1 MFDLHQTVGV
11 QALIAP
17 FGFSVQTVALLA
29 LGNRRRHRPTTKLA
43 TMIHRYLLLPTLVA
57 LFTAGAAAQTVTV
70 FGIVD
75 ASVEHV
81 NRVGPAGSGL
91 TRLPSLTGSVPS
103 RIGFRGAE
111 DLGGGLRAV
120 FTLEQ
125 GFAPDTGGL
134 SQGGRAFGRQAFVGL
149 SGPWG
154 TVSFGR
160 QYTMLFWSILESD
173 VLGPAI
179 YGTGSL
185 DPYIPNA
192 RADNALAWRG
202 SFGGWMLGATYSPG
216 RDAVN
221 AGNPAG
227 TNCPGE
233 LASDAKACRE
243 ASLLVRYDAA
253 SWGVAWAQD
262 TIRGGP
268 GAFAGL
274 SSSALSDTRVSVN
287 GYLRF
292 KGAKLSLGLVRR
304 HNDANPVT
312 PRSDL
317 WYLGAV
323 WPLSPALTLDGE
335 LLKLSYQ
342 GSADQAWLVAARAT
356 YALSRRSALYV
367 TVGSVSNEGKLAL
380 SVSAGAAGS
389 NPKAGAGQS
398 GITAGLR
405 HAF

>member
-1 MFDLHQTVGV
+1 MPTARRLCRLRCLSVPAGHGWRGATSSQSSKMKCLH
-11 QALIAP
+11 P
-17 FGFSVQTVALLA
+17 MWALLA
-29 LGNRRRHRPTTKLA
+29 ALTT
-43 TMIHRYLLLPTLVA
+43 
-57 LFTAGAAAQTVTV
+57 GAQAQAVTV
-70 FGIVD
+70 FGIID
-75 ASVEHV
+75 AALEHV
-81 NRVGPAGSGL
+81 TRVGPAGSGL
-91 TRLPSLTGSVPS
+91 TRMPSLTGSVPS
-103 RIGFRGAE
+103 RIGFRGVE
-111 DLGGGLRAV
+111 DLGGGVRAV

-125 GFAPDTGGL
+125 GFVPDVGSL

-149 SGPWG
+149 SGAWG
-154 TVSFGR
+154 TLSFGR

-192 RADNALAWRG
+192 RADNAMAWRG

-221 AGNPAG
+221 AGNASG

-233 LASDAKACRE
+233 LAGDARACRGW
-243 ASLLVRYDAA
+243 SLLVRHDAA
-253 SWGVAWAQD
+253 GWGAAWAQD

-287 GYLRF
+287 GYLKYEGLKF
-292 KGAKLSLGLVRR
+292 SLGLVTRR
-304 HNDANPVT
+304 NGANPTT

-317 WYLGAV
+317 WYAGGV

-335 LLKLSYQ
+335 VLKLSYR

-356 YALSRRSALYV
+356 YALSRRTAAYL
-367 TVGSVSNEGKLAL
+367 TAGGLSNEGGLAR

-389 NPKAGAGQS
+389 NPKAGAGQT

>member
-1 MFDLHQTVGV
+1 MMNRTL
-11 QALIAP
+11 L
-17 FGFSVQTVALLA
+17 LLA
-29 LGNRRRHRPTTKLA
+29 FSAFVTT
-43 TMIHRYLLLPTLVA
+43 
-57 LFTAGAAAQTVTV
+57 GARAQAITV

-75 ASVEHV
+75 AAVEHV
-81 NRVGPAGSGL
+81 TRVGPAGTGL
-91 TRLPSLTGSVPS
+91 TRMPSLTGSVPS

-154 TVSFGR
+154 TLSFGR
-160 QYTMLFWSILESD
+160 QYTMLYWSILVSD

-192 RADNALAWRG
+192 RVDNALAWRG
-202 SFGGWMLGATYSPG
+202 NFGGWMLGATYSPG

-233 LASDAKACRE
+233 LAADAKACRE
-243 ASLLVRYDAA
+243 WSVLARYDAA
-253 SWGVAWAQD
+253 RWGVAWAKD
-262 TIRGGP
+262 TLRGGP

-274 SSSALSDTRVSVN
+274 SSSALTDTRLSAN
-287 GYLRF
+287 GYVKVGSL
-292 KGAKLSLGLVRR
+292 KASLGVVMRR
-304 HNDANPVT
+304 NGASLST

-317 WYLGAV
+317 WYAGAV
-323 WPLSPALTLDGE
+323 WSVAPALTLDGE
-335 LLKLSYQ
+335 VLRLDYA
-342 GSADQAWLVAARAT
+342 GSADRAWLVAARAT
-356 YALSRRSALYV
+356 YALSRRTALYA
-367 TVGSVSNEGKLAL
+367 TAGAVSNEGSLAL
-380 SVSAGAAGS
+380 SVSAGAGGS
-389 NPKAGAGQS
+389 NPQAGVGQT
-398 GITAGLR
+398 GVTAGMR

>member
-1 MFDLHQTVGV
+1 MNRRLVLPV
-11 QALIAP
+11 
-17 FGFSVQTVALLA
+17 LLA
-29 LGNRRRHRPTTKLA
+29 
-43 TMIHRYLLLPTLVA
+43 
-57 LFTAGAAAQTVTV
+57 AGVGGAHAQPLTV
-70 FGIVD
+70 FGVVD
-75 ASVEHV
+75 ASIEHV
-81 NRVGPAGSGL
+81 TRVGPAGSGL
-91 TRLPSLTGSVPS
+91 TRMPGLTGSVPS
-103 RIGFRGAE
+103 RLGLRGTE
-111 DLGGGLRAV
+111 DLGSGLRAV

-125 GFAPDTGGL
+125 GLVPDTGGL

-202 SFGGWMLGATYSPG
+202 RFGGWMLGATYSPG

-233 LASDAKACRE
+233 SAVDAKACRE
-243 ASLLVRYDAA
+243 RSLLVRYDATG
-253 SWGVAWAQD
+253 WGVAWAQD
-262 TIRGGP
+262 TLRGGP

-274 SSSALSDTRVSVN
+274 SSSALSDTRVSAN
-287 GYLRF
+287 GYIRF
-292 KGAKLSLGLVRR
+292 QGVKLSLGVFRR
-304 HNDANPVT
+304 HNDANPAT

-317 WYLGAV
+317 WYVGAV
-323 WPLSPALTLDGE
+323 WPLSPVLTLDGE
-335 LLKLSYQ
+335 LLKLSYR
-342 GSADQAWLVAARAT
+342 GSADGAWLLAARAT
-356 YALSRRSALYV
+356 YALSQRSALYV
-367 TVGSVSNEGKLAL
+367 TAGSVSNAGSLAL

-389 NPKAGAGQS
+389 NPRPGAGQN
-398 GITAGLR
+398 GVTAGLR

>member
-1 MFDLHQTVGV
+1 MNRLLVWPV
-11 QALIAP
+11 
-17 FGFSVQTVALLA
+17 LLA
-29 LGNRRRHRPTTKLA
+29 
-43 TMIHRYLLLPTLVA
+43 A
-57 LFTAGAAAQTVTV
+57 LTAGARAQSVTV

-75 ASVEHV
+75 AAVEHV
-81 NRVGPAGSGL
+81 TRVGPTGSGL
-91 TRLPSLTGSVPS
+91 TRMPSLTGSVPS
-103 RIGFRGAE
+103 RLGFRGVE

-125 GFAPDTGGL
+125 GFVPDSGGL

-149 SGPWG
+149 AGDWG
-154 TVSFGR
+154 TLSFGR

-185 DPYIPNA
+185 DAYIPNA

-202 SFGGWMLGATYSPG
+202 SFGGWMLGAAYSLG
-216 RDAVN
+216 RDVVN

-233 LASDAKACRE
+233 LAADARACRGW
-243 ASLLVRYDAA
+243 SMLVRYDSA

-274 SSSALSDTRVSVN
+274 SSSAMSDARLSAN
-287 GYLRF
+287 GYV
-292 KGAKLSLGLVRR
+292 KIGSVKASLGVVRR
-304 HNDANPVT
+304 HNDANPST
-312 PRSDL
+312 PRSAL
-317 WYLGAV
+317 WYAGAV
-323 WPLSPALTLDGE
+323 WSLAPALTLDGE
-335 LLKLSYQ
+335 LLRLDYT
-342 GSADQAWLVAARAT
+342 GSADRAWLVAARAT
-356 YALSRRSALYV
+356 YALSRRTALYA
-367 TVGSVSNEGKLAL
+367 TAGAVSNEGGLSL
-380 SVSAGAAGS
+380 SVSAGAPGS
-389 NPKAGAGQS
+389 NPKAGGGQT
-398 GITAGLR
+398 GVTAGIR

>member
-1 MFDLHQTVGV
+1 MKHLN
-11 QALIAP
+11 LLW
-17 FGFSVQTVALLA
+17 ALLA
-29 LGNRRRHRPTTKLA
+29 AVTT
-43 TMIHRYLLLPTLVA
+43 
-57 LFTAGAAAQTVTV
+57 AARAQSLTV

-75 ASVEHV
+75 AAVEHV
-81 NRVGPAGSGL
+81 TRVGPAGDGL

-120 FTLEQ
+120 FTVEQ

-149 SGPWG
+149 AGDWG
-154 TVSFGR
+154 TLTFGR

-233 LASDAKACRE
+233 LAVDTRACRE
-243 ASLLVRYDAA
+243 WSVLVRYDAA
-253 SWGVAWAQD
+253 RWGVAWAKD

-274 SSSALSDTRVSVN
+274 STSALADARLSAN
-287 GYLRF
+287 GYVKMGSL
-292 KGAKLSLGLVRR
+292 KASLGVVRR
-304 HNDANPVT
+304 RNDANAKT

-317 WYLGAV
+317 WYGGVV
-323 WPLSPALTLDGE
+323 WPVSPSVTLDGE
-335 LLKLSYQ
+335 VLKLDYA
-342 GSADQAWLVAARAT
+342 GSVDKAWLLAGRVT
-356 YALSRRSALYV
+356 YALSRRTALYA
-367 TVGSVSNEGKLAL
+367 TAGAVSNEGSLAL

-389 NPKAGAGQS
+389 NPKAGASQT

>member
-1 MFDLHQTVGV
+1 MKRLLLVW
-11 QALIAP
+11 
-17 FGFSVQTVALLA
+17 ALLA
-29 LGNRRRHRPTTKLA
+29 AVTT
-43 TMIHRYLLLPTLVA
+43 
-57 LFTAGAAAQTVTV
+57 GARAQAVTV

-75 ASVEHV
+75 AALEHV
-81 NRVGPAGSGL
+81 TRVGPAGSGL
-91 TRLPSLTGSVPS
+91 TRMPSLTGSVPS
-103 RIGFRGAE
+103 RIGFRGVE

-125 GFAPDTGGL
+125 GFVPDVGGL

-149 SGPWG
+149 SGDWG

-202 SFGGWMLGATYSPG
+202 SFGGWMLGATYSFG

-233 LASDAKACRE
+233 LAGDARACRE
-243 ASLLVRYDAA
+243 WSLLVRYDAA
-253 SWGVAWAQD
+253 GWGAALAQD
-262 TIRGGP
+262 SIRGGP

-292 KGAKLSLGLVRR
+292 GGSKLSLGAVKRR
-304 HNDANPVT
+304 NGASPTT

-317 WYLGAV
+317 WYVGGV
-323 WPLSPALTLDGE
+323 WPVTPALTLDGE
-335 LLKLSYQ
+335 VLKLAYQ
-342 GSADQAWLVAARAT
+342 GSADRAWLVAARAT
-356 YALSRRSALYV
+356 YALSRRTAAYV
-367 TVGSVSNEGKLAL
+367 TAGGLSNEGSLAL

-389 NPKAGAGQS
+389 NPKAGASQT

>member
-1 MFDLHQTVGV
+1 MMNR
-11 QALIAP
+11 
-17 FGFSVQTVALLA
+17 SLLA
-29 LGNRRRHRPTTKLA
+29 LA
-43 TMIHRYLLLPTLVA
+43 LLSVA
-57 LFTAGAAAQTVTV
+57 ASGAQAQSVTA
-70 FGIVD
+70 FGILD
-75 ASVEHV
+75 AAVEHV
-81 NRVGPAGSGL
+81 TRVGPAGSGL
-91 TRLPSLTGSVPS
+91 TRMPSLTGSVPS
-103 RIGFRGAE
+103 RLGFRGTE

-120 FTLEQ
+120 FTVEQ
-125 GFAPDTGGL
+125 GFVPDSGGL

-185 DPYIPNA
+185 DSYIPNA

-233 LASDAKACRE
+233 LAADAKTCRE
-243 ASLLVRYDAA
+243 WSLLVRYDAA
-253 SWGVAWAQD
+253 GWGVAWARD
-262 TIRGGP
+262 SIRGGP

-274 SSSALSDTRVSVN
+274 STSALSDTRLSAN
-287 GYLRF
+287 GYV
-292 KGAKLSLGLVRR
+292 KVGTVKASLGVVRR
-304 HNDANPVT
+304 RNGASLDT

-317 WYLGAV
+317 WYAGIV
-323 WPLSPALTLDGE
+323 WSAAPSLTLDGE
-335 LLKLSYQ
+335 LLRLDYA
-342 GSADQAWLVAARAT
+342 GSPDRAWLVAARAT
-356 YALSRRSALYV
+356 YALSRRTALYV
-367 TVGSVSNEGKLAL
+367 TAGVVSNEGRLAL
-380 SVSAGAAGS
+380 SVSAGAGGS
-389 NPKAGAGQS
+389 NPNPGSSQTGV
-398 GITAGLR
+398 TAGMR

>member
-1 MFDLHQTVGV
+1 MRHLN
-11 QALIAP
+11 LLW
-17 FGFSVQTVALLA
+17 ALLA
-29 LGNRRRHRPTTKLA
+29 AVTT
-43 TMIHRYLLLPTLVA
+43 
-57 LFTAGAAAQTVTV
+57 AARAQSVTV
-70 FGIVD
+70 FGVVD
-75 ASVEHV
+75 AAVEHV
-81 NRVGPAGSGL
+81 TRVGPAGSGL
-91 TRLPSLTGSVPS
+91 TRMPSLTGSVPS
-103 RIGFRGAE
+103 RIGFRGVE
-111 DLGGGLRAV
+111 DLGDGLRAV
-120 FTLEQ
+120 FTIEQ

-202 SFGGWMLGATYSPG
+202 TFGGWMLGAAYSFG

-233 LASDAKACRE
+233 LSADAKACRE
-243 ASLLVRYDAA
+243 WSVLARYDDA
-253 SWGVAWAQD
+253 SWGVAWARD

-274 SSSALSDTRVSVN
+274 STSALSDSRLSAN
-287 GYLRF
+287 GYV
-292 KGAKLSLGLVRR
+292 KVGSVKASLGLVRR
-304 HNDANPVT
+304 HNGASLST

-317 WYLGAV
+317 WYAGLV
-323 WPLSPALTLDGE
+323 WSAAPAWILDGE
-335 LLKLSYQ
+335 LLRLDYA

-356 YALSRRSALYV
+356 YALSRRTALYG
-367 TVGSVSNEGKLAL
+367 TAGAVSNKGSLAL
-380 SVSAGAAGS
+380 SVSAGAGGS
-389 NPKAGAGQS
+389 NPRPGAGQT

>member
-1 MFDLHQTVGV
+1 MNRLLVLPV
-11 QALIAP
+11 
-17 FGFSVQTVALLA
+17 LLA
-29 LGNRRRHRPTTKLA
+29 
-43 TMIHRYLLLPTLVA
+43 A
-57 LFTAGAAAQTVTV
+57 LMAGAHAQSLTV
-70 FGIVD
+70 FGVVD
-75 ASVEHV
+75 AAVEHV
-81 NRVGPAGSGL
+81 TRVGPAGSGL
-91 TRLPSLTGSVPS
+91 TRMPSLTGSVPS
-103 RIGFRGAE
+103 RIGFRGVE

-120 FTLEQ
+120 FTMEQ
-125 GFAPDTGGL
+125 GFVPDTGGL

-149 SGPWG
+149 SGAWG
-154 TVSFGR
+154 TLSFGR

-202 SFGGWMLGATYSPG
+202 SFGGWMLGATYSFG

-233 LASDAKACRE
+233 LAADSKACRE
-243 ASLLVRYDAA
+243 SSLLVRYDAA
-253 SWGVAWAQD
+253 RWGVAWARD
-262 TIRGGP
+262 IIRGGP

-274 SSSALSDTRVSVN
+274 SSSALSDSRLSVN
-287 GYLRF
+287 GYV
-292 KGAKLSLGLVRR
+292 KIGSVKASLGLVRR
-304 HNDANPVT
+304 RNDATVIT
-312 PRSDL
+312 PRSHL
-317 WYLGAV
+317 WYAGIV
-323 WPLSPALTLDGE
+323 WSAAPALTLDGE
-335 LLKLSYQ
+335 LLRLDYA

-356 YALSRRSALYV
+356 YALSRRTALYA
-367 TVGSVSNEGKLAL
+367 TAGAVSNEGSLAL
-380 SVSAGAAGS
+380 SVSAGAGGS
-389 NPKAGAGQS
+389 NPKPGAGQT

>member
-1 MFDLHQTVGV
+1 MNRLLVLPVLLAAFTVG
-11 QALIAP
+11 AC
-17 FGFSVQTVALLA
+17 
-29 LGNRRRHRPTTKLA
+29 
-43 TMIHRYLLLPTLVA
+43 
-57 LFTAGAAAQTVTV
+57 AQSLTV
-70 FGIVD
+70 FGVVD
-75 ASVEHV
+75 AAVEHV
-81 NRVGPAGSGL
+81 TRVGPAGSGL
-91 TRLPSLTGSVPS
+91 TRMPSLTGSVPS
-103 RIGFRGAE
+103 RIGFRGQE

-120 FTLEQ
+120 FTIEQ
-125 GFAPDTGGL
+125 GFVPDTGGL
-134 SQGGRAFGRQAFVGL
+134 SQGGRAFGRQAFVGV

-202 SFGGWMLGATYSPG
+202 SFGGWMLGATYSFG

-233 LASDAKACRE
+233 LAADAKACRE
-243 ASLLVRYDAA
+243 WSVLARYDAA
-253 SWGVAWAQD
+253 SWGVAWARD

-274 SSSALSDTRVSVN
+274 SSAALSDTRVSAN
-287 GYLRF
+287 GYV
-292 KGAKLSLGLVRR
+292 KIGSIKTTLGVVRR
-304 HNDANPVT
+304 RNGASQST

-317 WYLGAV
+317 WYAGVV
-323 WPLSPALTLDGE
+323 WSAAPALTLDGE
-335 LLKLSYQ
+335 LLRLDYA
-342 GSADQAWLVAARAT
+342 GSTDRAWLLAARAT
-356 YALSRRSALYV
+356 YALSRRTALYA
-367 TVGSVSNEGKLAL
+367 TAGAVSNEGSLAL
-380 SVSAGAAGS
+380 SVSAGAGGS
-389 NPKAGAGQS
+389 NPKVGTGQS
-398 GITAGLR
+398 GFTAGLR